1 MKCIFPS
8 SAEGRGS
15 GEGSTEGDATRWVA
29 GPALPVM
36 SSVSPGRSGVTLDLS
51 IKWASSGLALW
62 RPVLPHGAPTQKGPT
77 LGVMFGCRHLEIL
90 SKHWAT
96 GPHVFILYQ
105 VHKLHSLPW
114 AWYKICRRLCWSEG
128 MRSVKSNLHCVHQC
142 AGGPREEGAGLQKAE
157 SVGSRGMWPSVPW

>member
-1 MKCIFPS
+1 MHFPKFS
-8 SAEGRGS
+8 RRQGLRRGQHW
-15 GEGSTEGDATRWVA
+15 GGCHPWVA
-29 GPALPVM
+29 GPAFPVM

-62 RPVLPHGAPTQKGPT
+62 CPVLPHGAPTQKGPT

-128 MRSVKSNLHCVHQC
+128 MRSVKSNLHCVDRC
-142 AGGPREEGAGLQKAE
+142 AGVPREEGARLQKAE
-157 SVGSRGMWPSVPW
+157 NVGSRGMWPSVPW